1 MEFFELI
8 PWNYFRRLK
17 FSSFFNLW
25 LRLKRT
31 VSRRRWTWKHK
42 AIEWQVSRQMLW
54 AIPWRFVL
62 LCAWARSFASLLI
75 YACAYAFALTWSCVC
90 KWWTINLSG
99 EREWGDLGYFLRLV
113 CCFFPSPLGCA
124 FFYNGHNLCKNIFDI
139 KITIVQSTCS
149 MFSPWLPLYRI
160 WKKNYSTPPP
170 PPHLKKKTWLC
181 PLEPFS
187 ESLGFII
194 TEYNE
199 KQFLHQCKK
208 ENNSA

>member
-1 MEFFELI
+1 MFEFLKIYFHVYDAYR
-8 PWNYFRRLK
+8 WNFL
-17 FSSFFNLW
+17 SSFHEIISGGWNLAPFFNLW

-113 CCFFPSPLGCA
+113 CCSFPPPLGCA

-160 WKKNYSTPPP
+160 DRQTDRQTDMFVY
-170 PPHLKKKTWLC
+170 
-181 PLEPFS
+181 LES
-187 ESLGFII
+187 YTIKIHRL
-194 TEYNE
+194 
-199 KQFLHQCKK
+199 
-208 ENNSA
+208 